1 MEMYQSKAGAA
12 FSYGPYTEMS
22 ARLDLN
28 IHKTLT
34 DLATSSPN
42 LNTVTSSPNL
52 QWLLESS
59 VVSEAE
65 AVWETLASFLPS
77 TLPNCPCVSQCSS
90 PDLLHSGTASTP
102 ELANKGHASESK
114 AVEECERRRARRE
127 RNRIAAARCRD
138 RRRMLTDTLQN
149 ETERLERVKSQLE
162 EEIAGLERE
171 RERLELRTVR
181 NKNSTK
187 MSMELDV
194 FVGNTTIIDEEVY
207 QLWLDGHSVSDAVR
221 MRLESG
227 ALSECEASG
236 EVLHSDTMDQYRTF
250 QMCERLLHCP
260 SKLANQLLFQIPAHR
275 QAMLIERY
283 YEFDH
288 TFAREV
294 LGKKLSKGTKK
305 DLDDISLKTGV
316 ALKSCRRQFDNFK
329 RVFKVVEELKGPL
342 VENVQ
347 HHFLLSDSL
356 ARDYAA
362 VVFFAN
368 SRFET
373 GKRKLQY
380 LSFQDFAF
388 CAGQLISYWT
398 VGAVDNMME
407 DMDVDLEKEF
417 LHDLKDLKVLVN
429 DKDMLDQHKS
439 LVCSQLKGKIKVFSE
454 MEANFKNLS
463 RALINI
469 ASKLTNTKDVRDLFI
484 DLVEKFIE
492 PCRSDKWTFGDL
504 TLFLTHYT
512 STAHTLEMF
521 RFQVI
526 WERYMGV
533 IKSCILKMYH
543 D

>member
-1 MEMYQSKAGAA
+1 
-12 FSYGPYTEMS
+12 
-22 ARLDLN
+22 
-28 IHKTLT
+28 
-34 DLATSSPN
+34 
-42 LNTVTSSPNL
+42 
-52 QWLLESS
+52 
-59 VVSEAE
+59 
-65 AVWETLASFLPS
+65 
-77 TLPNCPCVSQCSS
+77 
-90 PDLLHSGTASTP
+90 
-102 ELANKGHASESK
+102 
-114 AVEECERRRARRE
+114 
-127 RNRIAAARCRD
+127 
-138 RRRMLTDTLQN
+138 
-149 ETERLERVKSQLE
+149 
-162 EEIAGLERE
+162 
-171 RERLELRTVR
+171 
-181 NKNSTK
+181 

-207 QLWLDGHSVSDAVR
+207 QLWLDGYSVSDAVK

-227 ALSECEASG
+227 AFRESDVSR

-260 SKLANQLLFQIPAHR
+260 SKLANQLLFQIPTQR
-275 QAMLIERY
+275 QAMFVERY

-288 TFAREV
+288 MFAREV

-305 DLDDISLKTGV
+305 DLDEISSKTGI

-342 VENVQ
+342 VENIQ
-347 HHFLLSDSL
+347 HHFLLSNSL

-398 VGAVDNMME
+398 VGAVGKMPELTDDMME

-417 LHDLKDLKVLVN
+417 LHDLKELKVLVN
-429 DKDMLDQHKS
+429 DKDVLDQHKS
-439 LVCSQLKGKIKVFSE
+439 LVCSQLKGKIKVFTE
-454 MEANFKNLS
+454 VEANFKILS

-469 ASKLTNTKDVRDLFI
+469 ASKLTNTKDVRDLFT

-492 PCRSDKWTFGDL
+492 PCRSDKWSTGDL
-504 TLFLTHYT
+504 RLFLTHYT
-512 STAHTLEMF
+512 STAHMLDAF
-521 RFQVI
+521 RYPVI

-533 IKSCILKMYH
+533 IRSCILKMYH

>member
-1 MEMYQSKAGAA
+1 M
-12 FSYGPYTEMS
+12 T
-22 ARLDLN
+22 
-28 IHKTLT
+28 
-34 DLATSSPN
+34 
-42 LNTVTSSPNL
+42 
-52 QWLLESS
+52 
-59 VVSEAE
+59 
-65 AVWETLASFLPS
+65 
-77 TLPNCPCVSQCSS
+77 
-90 PDLLHSGTASTP
+90 
-102 ELANKGHASESK
+102 
-114 AVEECERRRARRE
+114 
-127 RNRIAAARCRD
+127 
-138 RRRMLTDTLQN
+138 
-149 ETERLERVKSQLE
+149 
-162 EEIAGLERE
+162 
-171 RERLELRTVR
+171 
-181 NKNSTK
+181 
-187 MSMELDV
+187 MELDV

-207 QLWLDGHSVSDAVR
+207 QLWLDGFSVADAVK
-221 MRLESG
+221 MRLENG
-227 ALSECEASG
+227 ALGECEVSG

-260 SKLANQLLFQIPAHR
+260 SKLANQLLFQIPAHH

-288 TFAREV
+288 MFAREV

-305 DLDDISLKTGV
+305 DLDDISSKTGI

-342 VENVQ
+342 AENVQ
-347 HHFLLSDSL
+347 HHFLLSDLL
-356 ARDYAA
+356 AKDYAA

-373 GKRKLQY
+373 GKKKLQY

-388 CAGQLISYWT
+388 CACQLISYWT
-398 VGAVDNMME
+398 VGAVDNMMD

-439 LVCSQLKGKIKVFSE
+439 LVCSQLRGRIRVFTE

-492 PCRSDKWTFGDL
+492 PCRSDKWTAGDL

-512 STAHTLEMF
+512 STASTLETY
-521 RFQVI
+521 RYQVI

-533 IKSCILKMYH
+533 VKSCILKMYH

>member
-1 MEMYQSKAGAA
+1 
-12 FSYGPYTEMS
+12 
-22 ARLDLN
+22 
-28 IHKTLT
+28 
-34 DLATSSPN
+34 
-42 LNTVTSSPNL
+42 
-52 QWLLESS
+52 
-59 VVSEAE
+59 
-65 AVWETLASFLPS
+65 
-77 TLPNCPCVSQCSS
+77 
-90 PDLLHSGTASTP
+90 
-102 ELANKGHASESK
+102 
-114 AVEECERRRARRE
+114 
-127 RNRIAAARCRD
+127 
-138 RRRMLTDTLQN
+138 
-149 ETERLERVKSQLE
+149 
-162 EEIAGLERE
+162 
-171 RERLELRTVR
+171 
-181 NKNSTK
+181 
-187 MSMELDV
+187 MELDV

-207 QLWLDGHSVSDAVR
+207 QLWLDGFSVGDAVK
-221 MRLESG
+221 MRLDND
-227 ALSECEASG
+227 ALGECEVSG

-288 TFAREV
+288 MFAREV

-305 DLDDISLKTGV
+305 DLDDISSKTGI

-356 ARDYAA
+356 AKDYAA

-373 GKRKLQY
+373 GKKKLQY
-380 LSFQDFAF
+380 LAFQDFAF
-388 CAGQLISYWT
+388 CAGLLISYWT

-439 LVCSQLKGKIKVFSE
+439 LVCSQLRGKIRVFTE

-492 PCRSDKWTFGDL
+492 PCRSDKWTAGDL

-512 STAHTLEMF
+512 SAANTLETF
-521 RFQVI
+521 RYQVI